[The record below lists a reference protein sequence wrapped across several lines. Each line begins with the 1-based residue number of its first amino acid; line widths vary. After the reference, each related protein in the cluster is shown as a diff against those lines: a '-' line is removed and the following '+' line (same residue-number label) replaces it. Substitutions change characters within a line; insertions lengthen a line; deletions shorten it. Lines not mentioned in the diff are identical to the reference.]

1 MDLRAFAE
9 GGTVSAS
16 KEGMAGFGRFTSGEI
31 AVPIVGAANA
41 TAVAGGFEL
50 LLGCDVV
57 VAAETALFGVPE
69 VKRGL
74 FAAGG
79 GVFIS
84 TRIPLAAA
92 LELTLTGDLID
103 AVRAQSLGLI
113 NQAVPQAEVL
123 DAAVALAERIAKN
136 GPLALAATKQ
146 MVRTASTD
154 LQAGPGAGA
163 GMAAE
168 GLQLGG
174 RQGRGQGVHREARPR
189 VAGPLSHS
197 FRSEGALGS
206 LDRRLEGH
214 RDPGHHDVGAAAQG
228 PGEDQVDLVVQ
239 DALAQVVRAHDRDE
253 HHDLVVGVVPPH
265 VVDELHNRLHHR
277 GVVVVH
283 HVEGHAGIPLAPLL
297 AQGVDVAGALVAPLE
312 RRR

>member
-1 MDLRAFAE
+1 VFACRSNHGSVKEREKREGEEAQMADEEKTEPVLMTERRGAVTILRLNRPEARNSLNPALLDAIGLSMVAAENDPDTRAIVLTGTGDKAFCAGMDLRAFAE

-154 LQAGPGAGA
+154 LKRAQELAREWQPKVFNSEDAKEGARA
-163 GMAAE
+163 FIE
-168 GLQLGG
+168 K
-174 RQGRGQGVHREARPR
+174 RDPVWQGR
-189 VAGPLSHS
+189 
-197 FRSEGALGS
+197 
-206 LDRRLEGH
+206 
-214 RDPGHHDVGAAAQG
+214 
-228 PGEDQVDLVVQ
+228 
-239 DALAQVVRAHDRDE
+239 
-253 HHDLVVGVVPPH
+253 
-265 VVDELHNRLHHR
+265 
-277 GVVVVH
+277 
-283 HVEGHAGIPLAPLL
+283 
-297 AQGVDVAGALVAPLE
+297 
-312 RRR
+312 